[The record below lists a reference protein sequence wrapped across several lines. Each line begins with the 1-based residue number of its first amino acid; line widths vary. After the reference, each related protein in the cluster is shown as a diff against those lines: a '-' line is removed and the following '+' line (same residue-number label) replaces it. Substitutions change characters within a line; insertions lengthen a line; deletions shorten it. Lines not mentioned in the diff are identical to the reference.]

1 MNSGLGEERE
11 SIIRKTI
18 KILQFVNSTIPNLKW
33 YCSPLLKVLEFETS
47 DEEAFLVCQMPNIWH
62 LAHLIL
68 VLLQNE
74 NPLLLYQKAHRTNLN
89 CKPK

>member
-1 MNSGLGEERE
+1 MNSRLGEERD

-18 KILQFVNSTIPNLKW
+18 KISQFVNSTIPNLKW

-47 DEEAFLVCQMPNIWH
+47 DEEAFLVWH